1 MPLFFTGIQRIFQL
15 DFFKSVKN
23 VTVFKEFIVAN
34 FIASSIFFFRKDIV
48 RGSKK
53 KTEFKDLLALATK
66 ESHCIVNDL

>member
-48 RGSKK
+48 HGSKK